1 MNCIAYYQALA
12 YKVYSRIPSVRP
24 SIIYYL
30 VYLAIVTVRQPG
42 LIKEKYI
49 TLFTEAKHLEREA
62 YFSTYKS
69 GAIVYIKT
77 YYIRVKVIRYTI
89 VVLRLDGRKEYSG
102 NELLRFAVDNSIR
115 LQVTPLYLSTKN
127 GLVEVSNYIVYI
139 TVRRIIIYTNLPPA
153 L

>member
-1 MNCIAYYQALA
+1 M
-12 YKVYSRIPSVRP
+12 
-24 SIIYYL
+24 
-30 VYLAIVTVRQPG
+30 
-42 LIKEKYI
+42 KEKYI

-69 GAIVYIKT
+69 GATVYIKT

-102 NELLRFAVDNSIR
+102 NELLRFIADNSIR
-115 LQVTPLYLSTKN
+115 LQVIPLHSLTKN
-127 GLVEVSNYIVYI
+127 GLAEVSNYIVYT
-139 TVRRIIIYTNLPPA
+139 TVRKMMIYTNLPLA